1 MPNLDDLRALLAT
14 ETGLVTV
21 SSASSDLTVVTSV
34 VNAGILPHPVGGAEV
49 IGLVSRADAVRVRH
63 AAVGRPLTVTAR
75 RGWKWVSARGP
86 ADLIGPDHPRDGINP
101 DALRQLLRDIFHA
114 AGGTHD
120 DLEDYDRV
128 MAAERRVAVL
138 VHPDRLTGVS

>member
-1 MPNLDDLRALLAT
+1 MPSLDDLRALLAS

-21 SSASSDLTVVTSV
+21 SSASADLAVVTSV
-34 VNAGILPHPVGGAEV
+34 VNAGILPHPDGGAEV

-63 AAVGRPLTVTAR
+63 VGAGRPLTVTAR
-75 RGWKWVSARGP
+75 RGWKWVSARGR
-86 ADLIGPDHPRDGINP
+86 ADLIGPDHPWEGI
-101 DALRQLLRDIFHA
+101 DAADVRQLLRDIFHA

-120 DLEDYDRV
+120 DLEDYDQV

-138 VHPDRLTGVS
+138 VHPERLSGVL

>member
-1 MPNLDDLRALLAT
+1 MPSIDDLRDLLAT

-21 SSASSDLTVVTSV
+21 SSASSDLRVVTSV
-34 VNAGILPHPVGGAEV
+34 VNAGILPHPVSGAEV
-49 IGLVSRADAVRVRH
+49 IGLVSRADAVRIRH
-63 AAVGRPLTVTAR
+63 AGAGRPLTVTAR
-75 RGWKWVSARGP
+75 RGWKWMSARGP
-86 ADLIGPDHPRDGINP
+86 ADLIGPDHPQEGVSA
-101 DALRQLLRDIFHA
+101 DAIRQLLRDIFHA

-138 VHPDRLTGVS
+138 VHPERLTGVL

>member
-1 MPNLDDLRALLAT
+1 MPSLDDLRALLAT

-21 SSASSDLTVVTSV
+21 ASASADFSVVTSV

-63 AAVGRPLTVTAR
+63 VIAGRPLTVTAR
-75 RGWKWVSARGP
+75 RGWTWVSARGP
-86 ADLIGPDHPRDGINP
+86 ADLIGPDHPRDAV
-101 DALRQLLRDIFHA
+101 DADGVRQLLRDIFHA

-138 VHPDRLTGVS
+138 VHPERLRGVL